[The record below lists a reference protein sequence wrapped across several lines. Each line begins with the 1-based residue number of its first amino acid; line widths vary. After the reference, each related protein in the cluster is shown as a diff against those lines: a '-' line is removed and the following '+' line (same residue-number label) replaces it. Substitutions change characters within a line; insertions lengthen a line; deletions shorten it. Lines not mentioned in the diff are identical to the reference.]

1 MEVLERAELERFRTI
16 VGDRL
21 RLQFDN
27 GKVEFLADALRQR
40 LDARRMSAGAYLAEL
55 GSGNAREELRAL
67 ASQLTVTETYFFRT
81 PDHFGALAK
90 VALPERIREAAAR
103 RRLRLLSAGCA
114 SGEEPYSLA
123 MILREQFPEAAG
135 WDITILGL
143 DINPAMLAKAREAS
157 YSAWSLRQTPA
168 EIRDKYFAAEAKSFV
183 LDPSVR
189 PMVTFEE
196 RNLALEDARFW
207 SREPFD
213 IIFCCNVIMYLVPDA
228 VRTVVA
234 QLTRALSPAVFLFLS
249 HAETLRGL
257 TEDFHL
263 RHTDDMFYYQKRGK
277 AEKPGPLSRAA
288 LEFPQPALPADLDG
302 TPWVDAIRTASE
314 RIENLARRRGT
325 DAGPLPA
332 NAQPAAKSNGQ
343 RPPVELAF
351 ALELLRQEKFQEAL
365 GGLPAT
371 SHRDTQLLRAVL
383 LTNSGDLKAAEAIC
397 RQLLS
402 LDDLNTSAHYLTAL
416 CREHAGDM
424 GAAMEHDRAAIY
436 LDPAFAMPHLHL
448 GLLAKRSGDLA
459 TARREMQRA
468 GELLPCEDAFRILLL
483 GGGFSREAMLDFSRA
498 QLRAC
503 GGSR

>member
-1 MEVLERAELERFRTI
+1 MEVLERTELDRFRAI

-27 GKVEFLADALRQR
+27 GKAEFLADALRQR
-40 LDARRMSAGAYLAEL
+40 LDARRMSAGAYLADL

-81 PDHFGALAK
+81 PDHFRALVK
-90 VALPERIREAAAR
+90 VALPERIHEASAR

-157 YSAWSLRQTPA
+157 YSAWSLRQTPV
-168 EIRDKYFAAEAKSFV
+168 EIRDKYFAVEGQSLV

-189 PMVTFEE
+189 SMVTFEE

-213 IIFCCNVIMYLVPDA
+213 IIFCCNVIMYLIPDA
-228 VRTVVA
+228 ARMVVA
-234 QLTRALSPAVFLFLS
+234 RLTRALAPAGFLFLS

-257 TEDFHL
+257 SEDFHL
-263 RHTDDMFYYQKRGK
+263 RHTDDMFYYQKRGGG
-277 AEKPGPLSRAA
+277 EMPVPPSRPA
-288 LEFPQPALPADLDG
+288 LEFADAPLPPDLDG

-314 RIENLARRRGT
+314 RIASLSRQPGSRSAH
-325 DAGPLPA
+325 LPA
-332 NAQPAAKSNGQ
+332 ASSNEQKPPA
-343 RPPVELAF
+343 ELGLAI
-351 ALELLRQEKFQEAL
+351 ELLRQEKFQEAL
-365 GGLPAT
+365 GGLPVT

-383 LTNSGDLKAAEAIC
+383 LINCGDLKAAEAIC

-402 LDDLNTSAHYLTAL
+402 LDDLNTSAHYLAAL

-424 GAAMEHDRAAIY
+424 QAAMEHDRAAIY

-448 GLLAKRSGDLA
+448 GLLAKRSGDLS
-459 TARREMQRA
+459 TASREMQRA
-468 GELLPCEDAFRILLL
+468 GELLPCEDAFRILIL

>member
-1 MEVLERAELERFRTI
+1 METVERAELERFRTI
-16 VGDRL
+16 VCDLL
-21 RLQFDN
+21 RLQFDS
-27 GKVEFLADALRQR
+27 GKMEFLGDALRQR
-40 LDARRMSAGAYLAEL
+40 LNARRMSAGAYLAEM

-81 PDHFGALAK
+81 PDHFGALAR
-90 VALPERIREAAAR
+90 VALPERIREASAR

-123 MILREQFPEAAG
+123 MTLREQFPEVAG
-135 WDITILGL
+135 WDIKILGL

-157 YSAWSLRQTPA
+157 YSTWSLRQTPA
-168 EIRDKYFAAEAKSFV
+168 EIRNKYFAVEAKSLV

-189 PMVTFEE
+189 SMVTFEE

-213 IIFCCNVIMYLVPDA
+213 IIFCCNVIMYLIPDA

-234 QLTRALSPAVFLFLS
+234 QLTRALSPAGFLFLS

-257 TEDFHL
+257 SEDFHL
-263 RHTDDMFYYQKRGK
+263 RHTDDMFYYQKRG
-277 AEKPGPLSRAA
+277 ATEEPVLFPRPAM
-288 LEFPQPALPADLDG
+288 EFPQPALPADLDG

-314 RIENLARRRGT
+314 RIQSLSRQPGARS
-325 DAGPLPA
+325 GPLPA
-332 NAQPAAKSNGQ
+332 VSSNGQ
-343 RPPVELAF
+343 RPPAELGL

-365 GGLPAT
+365 GGLPVT

-397 RQLLS
+397 RELLF

-448 GLLAKRSGDLA
+448 GLLAKRSGDLV
-459 TARREMQRA
+459 TASRELQRA
-468 GELLPCEDAFRILLL
+468 GELLPCEDSFRILLL
-483 GGGFSREAMLDFSRA
+483 GGGFGREAMVEFSRA

>member
-1 MEVLERAELERFRTI
+1 LEVLERAELDRFRAI

-21 RLQFDN
+21 RLQFDS
-27 GKVEFLADALRQR
+27 GKEEFLGDALRQR
-40 LDARRMSAGAYLAEL
+40 LNARRMSADAYLAEL
-55 GSGNAREELRAL
+55 GSGNTREELRAL
-67 ASQLTVTETYFFRT
+67 ASKLTVTETYFFRT
-81 PDHFGALAK
+81 PDHFGALAR

-123 MILREQFPEAAG
+123 MILREQFPEVAG
-135 WDITILGL
+135 WDIKILGL

-168 EIRDKYFAAEAKSFV
+168 EIRDKYFAVEAKSFV

-189 PMVTFEE
+189 SMVTFEE

-207 SREPFD
+207 SRGPFD
-213 IIFCCNVIMYLVPDA
+213 IIFCCNVIMYLVPDD
-228 VRTVVA
+228 VRMVVA
-234 QLTRALSPAVFLFLS
+234 QLTRALAPAGFLFLS

-257 TEDFHL
+257 SEDFHL
-263 RHTDDMFYYQKRGK
+263 RHTDDMFYYQKRG
-277 AEKPGPLSRAA
+277 ATEEPA
-288 LEFPQPALPADLDG
+288 LVPRPAMEFPQPALPADLDG
-302 TPWVDAIRTASE
+302 TPWVDAIRAASE
-314 RIENLARRRGT
+314 RIESLSRQPGSRS
-325 DAGPLPA
+325 GPLPA
-332 NAQPAAKSNGQ
+332 VSSNGQ
-343 RPPVELAF
+343 HPPVELGL
-351 ALELLRQEKFQEAL
+351 ALELMRQEKFQEAL
-365 GGLPAT
+365 GGLPVT

-383 LTNSGDLKAAEAIC
+383 LTNSGDLKAAEGIC
-397 RQLLS
+397 QELLS

-448 GLLAKRSGDLA
+448 GLLAKRSGDLS
-459 TARREMQRA
+459 TASRELQRA
-468 GELLPCEDAFRILLL
+468 GELLPCEDSFRILLL
-483 GGGFSREAMLDFSRA
+483 GGGFGREAMVEFSRA

-503 GGSR
+503 GGLR